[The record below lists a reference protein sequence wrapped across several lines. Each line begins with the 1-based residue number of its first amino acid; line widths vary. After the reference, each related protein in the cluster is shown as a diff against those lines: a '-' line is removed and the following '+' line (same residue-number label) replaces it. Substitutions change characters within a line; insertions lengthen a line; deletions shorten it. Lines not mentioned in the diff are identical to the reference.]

1 MLVVDMIL
9 EHLLSPLQEQKL
21 RAEARKLR
29 QENARLKMRLEKA
42 LEREKRLEEE
52 TRQLEKEVSLEQ
64 DVIKS
69 LNRKIEQLELNQ
81 KTYAGM
87 IFKSAAKHTTQTSLS
102 GNKLKRGGRTGHQ
115 GKTRTI
121 PPIDQI
127 DQVVE
132 VSLNCCPDC
141 QGELK
146 SWDSFVSHTV
156 EDIVL
161 PSARTIFTNY
171 QKKRYYCLNCQ
182 KEIVATHPNEVA
194 NSHFGVTT
202 LSLIL
207 LFKQKLHLPLSAIV
221 FLLSQI
227 WGLKITP
234 SGVQTQLTVAKK
246 LCLNPY
252 QELLKQV
259 RGSPVKHADETTW
272 KVLGK
277 LFWAWIIC
285 TRTSSYITIEET
297 RGGDVADRLLSD
309 SQKSSVLVSD
319 DYRAYQHLLLNHQSC
334 WAHLLRKVR
343 DYAKLEGSS
352 EEVKLLKV
360 ELDAMF
366 SELNQITR
374 QDKQEFNLQDREAKY
389 QYYLKQIDQ
398 IIQRSYKNEDAQRV
412 QTRIRNQRQNL
423 LTALLNQEVPLT
435 NNQAE
440 RDLRGLVI
448 QRKISGSSQSAKGAE
463 TTAVL
468 TSIVAT
474 LNKRQI
480 NLLSGI
486 HQILRGADIST
497 LGL

>member
-1 MLVVDMIL
+1 MIL
-9 EHLLSPLQEQKL
+9 EHLLSPLQEQQL
-21 RAEARKLR
+21 RVEARALR
-29 QENARLKMRLEKA
+29 QENARLKLRLEKA
-42 LEREKRLEEE
+42 LEKEQKLEEAR
-52 TRQLEKEVSLEQ
+52 RQLEKEVSSDQ
-64 DVIKS
+64 AVIKS
-69 LNRKIEQLELNQ
+69 LNKKIEQLELNQ

-87 IFKSAAKHTTQTSLS
+87 IFKSAAKHTTQTGLNGSR
-102 GNKLKRGGRTGHQ
+102 LKRGGKKGHI

-121 PPIDQI
+121 PPTDKADQI
-127 DQVVE
+127 LE
-132 VSLNCCPDC
+132 VNLDCCPDC

-146 SWDSFVSHTV
+146 AWDSFVSHTV
-156 EDIVL
+156 EDILL
-161 PSARTIFTNY
+161 PSAKTIVTNY
-171 QKKRYYCLNCQ
+171 QKRRYFCTNCQ
-182 KEIVATHPNEVA
+182 KEIVATHPLEVT

-221 FLLSQI
+221 FLLSNI
-227 WGLKITP
+227 WGLSITP

-259 RGSPVKHADETTW
+259 RGSPVKHSDETTW

-285 TRTSSYITIEET
+285 TKDSSYITIEET
-297 RGGDVADRLLSD
+297 RGGKVADRLLLD

-319 DYRAYQHLLLNHQSC
+319 DYAAYQHLKLNHQSC

-343 DYAKLEGSS
+343 DYVKLKDSS
-352 EEVKLLKV
+352 DEVKLLQV
-360 ELDAMF
+360 ELDTMF
-366 SELNQITR
+366 SELSQIIEEPFQTPA
-374 QDKQEFNLQDREAKY
+374 RELKH
-389 QYYLKQIDQ
+389 QHYLTQIDQ
-398 IIQRSYKNEDAQRV
+398 IIQRGYIHEDAQRV
-412 QTRIRNQRQNL
+412 QTRIKNQRENL
-423 LTALLNQEVPLT
+423 LTALLQKNVPLT

-448 QRKISGSSQSAKGAE
+448 QRKISGSSQSASGAE

-468 TSIVAT
+468 TSIVST

-486 HQILRGADIST
+486 TQVLRGADIST